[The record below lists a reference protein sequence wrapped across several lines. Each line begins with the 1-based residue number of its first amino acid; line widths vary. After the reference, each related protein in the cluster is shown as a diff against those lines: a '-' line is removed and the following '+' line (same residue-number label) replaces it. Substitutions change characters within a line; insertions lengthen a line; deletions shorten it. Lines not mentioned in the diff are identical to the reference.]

1 VRDVTT
7 RRVLIHVPII
17 HTQVDMGTLGDR
29 IKRELAQRFGEHW
42 WQSKANLIERA
53 WDDIEAALMNP
64 DIPYERVRVYQDGLP
79 VCGRELDIVKEL
91 AAAGSRNH
99 RLLLEMV
106 RRGATVMGTESGEL
120 LVEEYCRVRRL
131 LASSDTLAKDEN
143 VKASGAAL
151 IQKRDRFIARQI
163 DTTLTRGEI
172 GILFLGMLHSVAAF
186 LPAEIRLLSLV
197 PFANNRPIILQALR
211 LAKTQI

>member
-1 VRDVTT
+1 
-7 RRVLIHVPII
+7 
-17 HTQVDMGTLGDR
+17 MGTLGDR

-42 WQSKANLIERA
+42 WQSKANLIERT
-53 WDDIEAALMNP
+53 WDDIEAALINP

-99 RLLLEMV
+99 RLLLEMA

-120 LVEEYCRVRRL
+120 LVEEYGRVRRL
-131 LASSDTLAKDEN
+131 LASSESRAKDEN

-186 LPAEIRLLSLV
+186 LPAGIRLLSLV
-197 PFANNRPIILQALR
+197 PFANNQPIVLQALH